1 VFGGPPIIKRLI
13 SGYSGG
19 ALMPSGV
26 TVSPRLSIGI
36 SRLDFNFQNE
46 IAGRHIEGFSRAT
59 EIAWSLFG
67 EKPLLEINLGP
78 SVIKDYATAD
88 SVNFYTPSF
97 QKIDLQNIS
106 LVANIDTLVLNS
118 FSKINSLTLSG
129 NLNLGSAKI
138 SNVKI
143 DAEKF
148 SAKSGSATY
157 SANLLRGDL
166 SKLNFNAP
174 LDDQLFSSTFAI
186 EHIIVSQ
193 PNLTAPEVMIEIS
206 VENGS
211 RNFKIDLHNLVLSEF
226 GGSIES
232 LKVDGHFNQS
242 NVLQELHVTSVD
254 SVPFTKLPSFPEIS
268 ARVKKTGYQKYQGS
282 IKGGLEEFELLNSD
296 NSIGLLPS
304 GNFVID
310 LELDRGSSKVTSKS
324 KINFNTF
331 NSANVIGS
339 VEIGFRSE
347 LLTKLQC
354 ALLDCEVSDFDLAYS
369 INFDDEWVRGGAN
382 CMKSF
387 CGLAELDHLVKTSNT
402 INIFTILNQAKI
414 LNPLSAM
421 YLYGVI
427 SSGKKINGGHE
438 LKFQF

>member
-1 VFGGPPIIKRLI
+1 
-13 SGYSGG
+13 
-19 ALMPSGV
+19 
-26 TVSPRLSIGI
+26 
-36 SRLDFNFQNE
+36 
-46 IAGRHIEGFSRAT
+46 
-59 EIAWSLFG
+59 
-67 EKPLLEINLGP
+67 
-78 SVIKDYATAD
+78 
-88 SVNFYTPSF
+88 
-97 QKIDLQNIS
+97 
-106 LVANIDTLVLNS
+106 
-118 FSKINSLTLSG
+118 
-129 NLNLGSAKI
+129 
-138 SNVKI
+138 
-143 DAEKF
+143 
-148 SAKSGSATY
+148 
-157 SANLLRGDL
+157 
-166 SKLNFNAP
+166 LNFNAP